1 MATSETKTN
10 NDTKSSHDD
19 LAITLDYPKFS
30 GLGHYDLY
38 QYQGFWCFAKVI
50 ESIKDFQQNFKAS
63 ETDLVIA
70 STPKSGTIWLKA
82 LAFAIV
88 NRFRY
93 PCSSV
98 SKNYHHHPLLTV
110 SPHDL
115 VPFVEF
121 KHDTLDN
128 DHLRFTKNNPT
139 HDSPCRLIATHI
151 FYPSLPE
158 SIKTGTTKCK
168 VIYLCR
174 NPRDIFVSLWLFIN
188 ELRAQLPESNDYHPS
203 LSIEEAF
210 EFFCNGV
217 SVFGPFWDHVLGYWK
232 ESLENPHK
240 VLFMKYEDLKKE
252 RKTQLKRLAEFIGCS
267 FTLEEERQGV
277 IEDVSSLCS
286 FEHLK
291 NLDVNK
297 NGSRKRTVNKA
308 YFRKGEIGDWENH
321 LTPQMVKRLDSLMEE
336 KLQGSGLVFQ
346 H

>member
-1 MATSETKTN
+1 MATSETETN
-10 NDTKSSHDD
+10 NDTNSSHDD
-19 LAITLDYPKFS
+19 LAITLDYPKCS

-50 ESIKDFQQNFKAS
+50 DSIKDFQQNFKAS
-63 ETDLVIA
+63 DTDLVIA

-82 LAFAIV
+82 LAFAIL
-88 NRFRY
+88 NCFRY

-98 SKNYHHHPLLTV
+98 SKNYHRHPLLTV

-115 VPFVEF
+115 VPF
-121 KHDTLDN
+121 D
-128 DHLRFTKNNPT
+128 NPT
-139 HDSPCRLIATHI
+139 HDSPCRLIATHT

-168 VIYLCR
+168 VIHL
-174 NPRDIFVSLWLFIN
+174 
-188 ELRAQLPESNDYHPS
+188 AQLPEAMFIIHPCQ
-203 LSIEEAF
+203 LKEAL
-210 EFFCNGV
+210 
-217 SVFGPFWDHVLGYWK
+217 FGPFWDHVLGYWK

-240 VLFMKYEDLKKE
+240 VLFMKYEDVKKE
-252 RKTQLKRLAEFIGCS
+252 PKTQLKRLAEFMGSS

-286 FEHLK
+286 VEHLK

-297 NGSRKRTVNKA
+297 NGRRTRTVNKS
-308 YFRKGEIGDWENH
+308 YCRKGEIGDWENH
-321 LTPQMVKRLDSLMEE
+321 LTPQMVERLDSLMEE